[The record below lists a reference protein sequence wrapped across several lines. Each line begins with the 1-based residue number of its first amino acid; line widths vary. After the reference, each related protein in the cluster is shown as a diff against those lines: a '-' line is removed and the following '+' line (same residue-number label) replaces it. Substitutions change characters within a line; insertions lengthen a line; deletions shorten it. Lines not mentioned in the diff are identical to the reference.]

1 MIVRG
6 YGKINL
12 SLDVVRRREDGY
24 HDLRMIMQSVDI
36 YDELTLLLTDTD
48 CITMTCSVPGLP
60 TDDSNLVVKAAKTLL
75 LHCGITRGLNIHL
88 KKNIPLAA
96 GMAGGSA
103 DAAAVL
109 VGLNKMLDLQLSID
123 ELKIMGVTLGAD
135 IPFCIQGGT
144 CLSEGIGDVLTV
156 LPSPPDCDVL
166 IIKPSFDVS
175 TKFVYG
181 SLQLTPLTVH
191 PDVDGMIDYIIKGDL
206 NGICQLTGNVLASV
220 TEAVHSQIIDIRCF
234 CIDSGALTSL
244 MTGSGPTVFALFND
258 SQKALF
264 CKEEIIRNFNC
275 ESAKLTKF
283 KDCGVE
289 IIY

>member
-12 SLDVVRRREDGY
+12 SLDVLRRREDGY

-36 YDELTLLLTDTD
+36 YDELTLLLTDNNS
-48 CITMTCSVPGLP
+48 ITMTCSTPGLP
-60 TDDSNLVVKAAKTLL
+60 TDSSNLVIKAAEKLL
-75 LHCGITRGLNIHL
+75 LNYGINQGLSIHL
-88 KKNIPLAA
+88 EKNIPMAA

-109 VGLNKMLDLQLSID
+109 VGLNKLLDLKLSLD
-123 ELKIMGVTLGAD
+123 ELKAIGVTLGAD

-144 CLSEGIGDVLTV
+144 CLSEGIGDILTA

-175 TKFVYG
+175 TGFVYKN
-181 SLQLTPLTVH
+181 LQLTPLTVH
-191 PDVDGMIDYIIKGDL
+191 PDVDGMINCISNNDL
-206 NGICQLTGNVLASV
+206 LGICNLTGNVLASV
-220 TEAVHSQIIDIRCF
+220 TEAAHSQIIDIRNS

-244 MTGSGPTVFALFND
+244 MTGSGPTVFAIFDDFL
-258 SQKALF
+258 KAQY
-264 CKEEIIRNFNC
+264 CKEEIIRNYNC

-283 KDCGVE
+283 KDIGVE
-289 IIY
+289 II